1 MIPQSK
7 SEEIK
12 LKHENIYKK
21 GSKMA
26 VNVDNA
32 YWITEKISFPRL
44 VGSAGEKEAIKIV
57 VDEFKNAGYHSINQD
72 TFRTSLHNWIYIR
85 YIFLVLGSGLILLA
99 LSFYLS
105 PFLTLGLTVI
115 NIYLSSRVLKVS
127 TSTEI
132 KLSRNEKYNF
142 STENIF
148 VNLKSRN
155 SKSKIVFMA
164 HWDSKSQSF
173 PPSTRIAI
181 FLIFIIGSLILYLL
195 LFIFSILKIFINLNI
210 LFIPNILLDACLVI
224 ASIGALNY
232 FNKTGNRSYGAFD
245 NAAAVGTMI
254 ELSRYYKENPLDNID
269 LVFLSTGSEELNLG
283 GAIHFIKKY
292 KDDFEKN
299 STFFINLDLIGGS
312 KDIRLTAS
320 YGIPRKIS
328 SVKLNNLFL
337 KSAEELNIKIREIYS
352 PSGVWSDF
360 MPIVQEGFKA
370 CWLGSEPGLK
380 SVHTIEDNMS
390 LVSKEG
396 IKNILLLC
404 MKVVEKIEREF
415 S

>member
-12 LKHENIYKK
+12 LKHDNIYKK
-21 GSKMA
+21 GSKMS

-32 YWITEKISFPRL
+32 YRITKRISFPRL

-72 TFRTSLHNWIYIR
+72 PFRTSLYIWIFVK

-99 LSFYLS
+99 LSFYIN
-105 PFLTLGLTVI
+105 PFLTLGLTMI
-115 NIYLSSRVLKVS
+115 NIYLSSRVLKAS

-142 STENIF
+142 SIENIF
-148 VNLKSRN
+148 VNLKSKN
-155 SKSKIVFMA
+155 SKSKIIFMA

-173 PPSTRIAI
+173 PPSIRIAI

-195 LFIFSILKIFINLNI
+195 FSIFSILKIFFNLNVPF
-210 LFIPNILLDACLVI
+210 LSNILLDACLII

-254 ELSRYYKENPLDNID
+254 ELSRYYKENPLDNFD

-283 GAIHFIKKY
+283 GAIHFIQKY
-292 KDDFEKN
+292 KDDFERS

-312 KDIRLTAS
+312 KDIRLTTS
-320 YGIPRKIS
+320 YSIPRKIS

-337 KSAEELNIKIREIYS
+337 KTAEELNIKIRDIYS

-360 MPIVQEGFKA
+360 MPIVQEGFEA
-370 CWLGSEPGLK
+370 C
-380 SVHTIEDNMS
+380 
-390 LVSKEG
+390 
-396 IKNILLLC
+396 
-404 MKVVEKIEREF
+404 
-415 S
+415 